1 MKKIVTL
8 LFFSTISLLGLKSQN
23 VIFEDDFET
32 AGFPDGYILYDED
45 GNTVNSQVASF
56 FPSAWNRIRFQG
68 DPNNFIASTSWFTP
82 IGTADDWVVLP
93 KLKITESSLLEFKA
107 RAGAGRGN
115 NGYQVLVSTTNNEIS
130 SFTDILLTVNSEA
143 DNWNTR
149 NINLSTYSGKEV
161 YIAFRNNTY
170 DGYIIAL
177 DDIRVIDLSNYD
189 ASVSEILI
197 ADKLPQSQEVPLKVV
212 LKNNGLELNSV
223 ELNWS
228 VNGGAT
234 NTETLNGL
242 SLNYGDTTHLTHSIP
257 YVPSKAGE
265 FDNLKVWVSKPE
277 GKADVNVLNDT
288 LNKNVF
294 VSFGNGV
301 QRNVLFEEFTTAA
314 CQFCPDGHV
323 VMEQILAQNSNVI
336 PVSVHSCF
344 SS

>member
-1 MKKIVTL
+1 
-8 LFFSTISLLGLKSQN
+8 
-23 VIFEDDFET
+23 
-32 AGFPDGYILYDED
+32 
-45 GNTVNSQVASF
+45 
-56 FPSAWNRIRFQG
+56 
-68 DPNNFIASTSWFTP
+68 
-82 IGTADDWVVLP
+82 
-93 KLKITESSLLEFKA
+93 
-107 RAGAGRGN
+107 
-115 NGYQVLVSTTNNEIS
+115 
-130 SFTDILLTVNSEA
+130 
-143 DNWNTR
+143 
-149 NINLSTYSGKEV
+149 
-161 YIAFRNNTY
+161 
-170 DGYIIAL
+170 GYIIGL

-234 NTETLNGL
+234 NKETLNGL

-277 GKADVNVLNDT
+277 GKADANVLNDT

-344 SS
+344 GSDAMTNTDATNICNTLGNNSAPTGMVYRIQFPAECSTAHSRILWVSRVNSRS